1 MAAAMDL
8 AKVRRR
14 TVSMLRGAGLAG
26 PERKL
31 GAILDTIAH
40 AGLFRN
46 GAVLVG
52 TSAYMAYEP
61 FVGRT
66 LPAPLLMT
74 GDLDLAAVNVTLAS
88 DPPEPME
95 DILRRADPTFT
106 AVMQLDPR
114 QPPARFRNSDGYLV
128 DLLAQTRRR
137 DERPIRLRALQ
148 AGAEPLQ
155 HLAWLIA
162 DAVTA
167 VSLWGSGVSI
177 RIPQPARFAVHKLI
191 VAQRRADVDRIKRH
205 KDLAQA
211 DALMDALYAE
221 DPFALDDALEDA
233 RGQGRAWSAAID
245 RSLAEIGARN

>member
-1 MAAAMDL
+1 
-8 AKVRRR
+8 
-14 TVSMLRGAGLAG
+14 
-26 PERKL
+26 
-31 GAILDTIAH
+31 
-40 AGLFRN
+40 
-46 GAVLVG
+46 
-52 TSAYMAYEP
+52 
-61 FVGRT
+61 
-66 LPAPLLMT
+66 MT
-74 GDLDLAAVNVTLAS
+74 GDLDLATVNVTLAS

-162 DAVTA
+162 DAVAA

-191 VAQRRADVDRIKRH
+191 VAQRRADVDRIKRQ